1 LGIFRRDL
9 PLSRSIEH
17 ALNLQPGELRRGV
30 PLLHLLAQVPKTF
43 PEATKAARVTALIH
57 CMVSTGFAIR
67 DTIQLE
73 RDNINVTIFRDGW
86 LRIKREKTAERFSRN
101 WVVLL
106 SVTNGNPRFV
116 FWSGAGLPTSATT
129 NWQADLRVL
138 MEDAGVWIKGNLSH
152 ASAIPP

>member
-1 LGIFRRDL
+1 
-9 PLSRSIEH
+9 
-17 ALNLQPGELRRGV
+17 
-30 PLLHLLAQVPKTF
+30 
-43 PEATKAARVTALIH
+43 
-57 CMVSTGFAIR
+57 MVSTGFAIR

-73 RDNINVTIFRDGW
+73 RDNIRDGW

-129 NWQADLRVL
+129 N
-138 MEDAGVWIKGNLSH
+138 
-152 ASAIPP
+152 